1 MVGVCRNERNTKRQT
16 KATQGQATGGLLK
29 NPLPIQLVYAR
40 DLNGAIGKGGSLP
53 WVLPA
58 DMLHFREVTK
68 NTICIMGRKT
78 WESMP
83 STLPGRPMI
92 ILSRDLTLKPP
103 ERVGLS
109 RTIHDAL
116 GRASMIAGHFP
127 HLTAISILGG
137 AQVYGDF
144 FPLASN
150 IIETIVHTRVEG
162 ADTYLPAG
170 SYPSAAGWELVKE
183 RTHTKDSRHLWDV
196 DFLWWQRRER

>member
-1 MVGVCRNERNTKRQT
+1 M
-16 KATQGQATGGLLK
+16 K

-58 DMLHFREVTK
+58 DMLHFREVTR

-78 WESMP
+78 WESLP
-83 STLPGRPMI
+83 SMLPGRPMI
-92 ILSRDLTLKPP
+92 VLSRDPAFKPP

-116 GRASMIAGHFP
+116 GRAGMIASHFR
-127 HLTAISILGG
+127 HLTSISILGG

-144 FPLASN
+144 FPLASH
-150 IIETIVHTRVEG
+150 IIETVVHTRVEG

-170 SYPSAAGWELVKE
+170 SYPGAAGWVLTKE
-183 RTHTKDSRHLWDV
+183 KTHAKDSRHLWDV
-196 DFLWWQRRER
+196 DFLWWQRRPR